1 MIQDISLTN
10 FKAFRSLDQLAIRPV
25 TVLCGTNSCGKSSL
39 LQSLLLLKQTFES
52 QDPNQTLLLNGR
64 FVHLG
69 AFENLVFEK
78 RKDTSLQ
85 LGLTCRIKR
94 ADFKRTVSPTM
105 PPLYVWIRDLLPAE
119 LQTDRTADFQLSY
132 KVAMNQAKTRKPK
145 YRKPVVVE
153 SMSYS
158 LSAIFPDG
166 RTLPGASI
174 DLQKRDDDSY
184 ALTWHGFHRR
194 LRSDRK
200 ESTDGAADAG
210 IEFAN
215 LMPKGIAFEAEE
227 ARPERISDVFYLFRR
242 FNDTLQTVMSSLTYL
257 GPLREEPSR
266 RYIYEDEVVEVGTKG
281 ENAAYLFLAEQD
293 RTIAD
298 HYFYDAASDGF
309 AARKHCKLGHAM
321 DEWLR
326 LMGIAGFKAEPT
338 NEIIYLNL
346 DAEQESKTR
355 VSIADVGFGVSQIF
369 PVILEGLK
377 MPVRNTLLLE
387 QPEIHLHPDLQ
398 MQLADFFVALAL
410 SGKRIIVETHSDHIV
425 NRLVRRIVEDENNEL
440 RELIGIY
447 FIRKGAGTA
456 ECEEVKIDAN
466 RGITNWP
473 PGFFDQTAKEQER
486 IILAGLKKRKGRAST
501 GENKP

>member
-1 MIQDISLTN
+1 MIQSISLVN
-10 FKAFRSLDQLAIRPV
+10 FKGFQSLDQLAIRPI
-25 TVLCGTNSCGKSSL
+25 TVLCGTNSCGKSSI

-69 AFENLVFEK
+69 AFENLVFQK
-78 RKDTSLQ
+78 RKDHSLQ
-85 LGLTCRIKR
+85 LALTCRIKR
-94 ADFKRTVSPTM
+94 PDFRRTGSRTM
-105 PPLYVWIRDLLPAE
+105 PPLHFWIRDLLPAE
-119 LQTDRTADFQLSY
+119 LQTEGKAEYQLSY
-132 KVAMNQAKTRKPK
+132 KVAMNQEKTRRPK
-145 YRKPVVVE
+145 YHKPIVVE

-158 LSAIFPDG
+158 IAAVLPDG
-166 RTLPGASI
+166 DTIPGASI
-174 DLQKRDDDSY
+174 NLHKRDDDLY
-184 ALTWHGFHRR
+184 ALTWHSFDRRMRPDHR
-194 LRSDRK
+194 
-200 ESTDGAADAG
+200 EAQDGTADAKV
-210 IEFAN
+210 EFAN
-215 LMPKGIAFEAEE
+215 LTPKNIALEADD
-227 ARPERISDVFYLFRR
+227 ARPERPNDLLFLFRR
-242 FNDTLQTVMSSLTYL
+242 FNDMLQTVMSSLTYL

-281 ENAAYLFLAEQD
+281 ENSAYLFLAEQD
-293 RTIAD
+293 RNIAD
-298 HYFYDAASDGF
+298 HYFYNPASDGF
-309 AARKHCKLGHAM
+309 TEHKHCKLGDAM

-346 DAEQESKTR
+346 NAGQESKTR

-377 MPVRNTLLLE
+377 MPARNTLLLE

-425 NRLVRRIVEDENNEL
+425 NRLVRRIVEDEHNRM

-447 FIRKGAGTA
+447 FIRRGPDTA
-456 ECEEVKIDAN
+456 ECEEVKIDDS

-486 IILAGLKKRKGRAST
+486 IIVAGLKKRKKRANA
-501 GENKP
+501 GESK